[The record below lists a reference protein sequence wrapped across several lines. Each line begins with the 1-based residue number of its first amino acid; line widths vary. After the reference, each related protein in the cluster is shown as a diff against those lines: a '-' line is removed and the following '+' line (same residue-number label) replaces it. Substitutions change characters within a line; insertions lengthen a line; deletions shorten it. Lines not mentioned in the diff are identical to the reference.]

1 MQNHRDEK
9 PKSQGRKAAWLLLF
23 LLMLS
28 ALAMVVIPVWIV
40 QPFEAE
46 TPEGLN
52 LAYKLKRWSPLVTLL
67 EAGIALA
74 LTIWLWRGA
83 RRWWRKTA
91 LVMALFFT
99 LFSAWFAR
107 QNHFEWLFNPISEVT
122 YSQTTDATFVEEDDK
137 VLAIEMNGEA
147 VAFPIRQMAYH
158 HVVNDVVGGVP
169 ITATY

>member
-1 MQNHRDEK
+1 MQSNRDEK
-9 PKSQGRKAAWLLLF
+9 PKSWGRKAAWLLLF
-23 LLMLS
+23 LLVLA

-46 TPEGLN
+46 TPEGLS
-52 LAYKLKRWSPLVTLL
+52 LAYNLKRWSPLVTLL
-67 EAGIALA
+67 EAGMVVA

-91 LVMALFFT
+91 LIMALFFVM
-99 LFSAWFAR
+99 LAAWFAR
-107 QNHFEWLFNPISEVT
+107 QNHFEWLFNPISQVA
-122 YSQTTDATFVEEDDK
+122 YLPTTEATFVEEDDK
-137 VLAIEMNGEA
+137 VLAVDINGEA